1 MARYAGQK
9 VMEALQQAKVMKA
22 LQQEEYRKSI
32 DHYDFGYNYPFFAE
46 DIERLNMIAEQI
58 TQELGQPLTFE
69 NVRRNGIK
77 YFDSIYMEPYI
88 RSEVVDDIPEPATR
102 EANNEI
108 DPDEI
113 QF

>member
-1 MARYAGQK
+1 MARYAGQRA
-9 VMEALQQAKVMKA
+9 MNAFQQA
-22 LQQEEYRKSI
+22 EYRKSI
-32 DHYDFGYNYPFFAE
+32 DHYDLGYDYPFPAE

-77 YFDSIYMEPYI
+77 YMDAQI
-88 RSEVVDDIPEPATR
+88 RSQIVDDTPEPASR
-102 EANNEI
+102 EADDEI
-108 DPDEI
+108 DPDLI